1 MPKDK
6 SLNRL
11 SLKLGD
17 LDTSAK
23 SYWSIINNFHN
34 KKVST
39 ITPPLFNVTQISDF
53 KQLFNSY
60 FSSQRTPSN
69 TSGKLLVSSY
79 KAENRLDSV
88 DIKEEDIYQI
98 IKNLISSKDH

>member
-1 MPKDK
+1 MIHQPSVK
-6 SLNRL
+6 LN
-11 SLKLGD
+11 D
-17 LDTSAK
+17 PNTSAK

-39 ITPPLFNVTQISDF
+39 IPPPLFNVTQISDF

-60 FSSQRTPSN
+60 FSSQRTSSN

-88 DIKEEDIYQI
+88 DIKEEDIDQI